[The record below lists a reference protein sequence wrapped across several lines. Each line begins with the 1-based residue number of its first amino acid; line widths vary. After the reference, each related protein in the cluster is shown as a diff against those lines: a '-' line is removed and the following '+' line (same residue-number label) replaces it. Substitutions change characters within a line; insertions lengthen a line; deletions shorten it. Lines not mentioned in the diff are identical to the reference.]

1 MARMM
6 PGLHPGLVFLAGL
19 AVVILGAELLLKS

>member
-6 PGLHPGLVFLAGL
+6 AGLHPGLVFLAGL
-19 AVVILGAELLLKS
+19 AVVIWAPSCC